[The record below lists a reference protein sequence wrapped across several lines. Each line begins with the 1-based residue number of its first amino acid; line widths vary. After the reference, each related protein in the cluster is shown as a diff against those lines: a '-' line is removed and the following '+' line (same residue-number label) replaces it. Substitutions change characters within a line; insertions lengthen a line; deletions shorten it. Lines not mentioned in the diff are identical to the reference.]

1 MGAAIMLYY
10 GITLKKIIIIIII
23 IERRNIDGEHILNS
37 FKFQETAYF
46 RVSNDIKL

>member
-23 IERRNIDGEHILNS
+23 IIERRNIDGEHILN
-37 FKFQETAYF
+37 
-46 RVSNDIKL
+46 

>member
-1 MGAAIMLYY
+1 MGVAIMLYY

-23 IERRNIDGEHILNS
+23 EQRNIDGEHILNS
-37 FKFQETAYF
+37 FNFQETAYF